1 MAMPSFLLIRF
12 SEFLMEITM
21 AALTSRF
28 ICFSNS
34 YRSLMY
40 SQEFMMATDMT
51 AMGTPEEKLK
61 WAFRIYDKDR
71 SGTEKFSE
79 IAYSCM
85 GLQELLS

>member
-1 MAMPSFLLIRF
+1 
-12 SEFLMEITM
+12 M

-71 SGTEKFSE
+71 SGTK
-79 IAYSCM
+79 
-85 GLQELLS
+85 